1 MMRKIFLINILLLAS
16 FFGFAQFNTVQFSP
30 VSFTGEDSV
39 VMTIDLTGTNLAGET
54 DLYIWIFANKDAGA
68 SYPPKDG
75 ITTNT
80 DWGNSPAAARFTSL
94 GNNKWSYGFVGSNLF
109 GLTAGQL
116 KHFQFLIKTK
126 TGNKQSADSPP
137 FAFAPIVYVPRL
149 YRLFP
154 EQFDQDD
161 AVTLFVDQYYAT
173 SLNETRMTPV
183 DVTVTMYNGAV
194 AYGTPKTFQLTNI
207 GNKLARAK
215 TFIPSYEWNVPTGVK
230 LTSFTYVVNG
240 TTFDQNGA
248 VITVSGSVNTKVF
261 DILK

>member
-1 MMRKIFLINILLLAS
+1 MRKILFLNILMLAS
-16 FFGFAQFNTVQFSP
+16 FMGFAQFSTVTFSP
-30 VSFTGEDSV
+30 VTFTGEDSV

-54 DLYIWIFANKDAGA
+54 DLYIWIFANKDAGPGFPA
-68 SYPPKDG
+68 KDG

-80 DWGNSPAAARFTSL
+80 DWGNSPMAARFRSL

-161 AVTLFVDQYYAT
+161 AVTLFVDQNYAT
-173 SLNETRMTPV
+173 SMNEVRMTPV
-183 DVTVTMYNGAV
+183 DVTVTMYNGTNV
-194 AYGTPKTFQLTNI
+194 YGTPKTFVITNI
-207 GNKLARAK
+207 GTKIGRAR
-215 TFIPSYEWNVPTGVK
+215 TFIPSYEWNVPAGIK

-240 TTFDQNGA
+240 NSFDQNGA
-248 VITVSGSVNTKVF
+248 VIRVSGAVNTKVF
-261 DILK
+261 DVLN